1 MYIIRKEKKGTNQQA
16 GYVKMAS
23 DQRRAVVCETYKQA
37 QKIADAFNRQNDGLI
52 YIVDL
57 QDACDCTADLMIH
70 A

>member
-1 MYIIRKEKKGTNQQA
+1 MYIIRKEKQGTGQRV

-23 DQRRAVVCETYKQA
+23 DQRRAVVCETYRQA
-37 QKIADAFNRQNDGLI
+37 QKIADAFNLLNDGLI

-57 QDACDCTADLMIH
+57 QDACDCAADLMIH

>member
-1 MYIIRKEKKGTNQQA
+1 MYIIRKEKKGTGQRA

-23 DQRRAVVCETYKQA
+23 DYRRAVVCATYREA
-37 QKIADAFNRQNDGLI
+37 QQIADAFNRQNDGLI

-57 QDACDCTADLMIH
+57 QDACDCAADLMIH